1 MERGMSEQNIISAVL
16 EVMIAT
22 YSYNQIVWQRQEKAG
37 MDGDIANRQESH
49 PAEHARFETIS
60 VLIIQ
65 RDMQLQQQQ

>member
-1 MERGMSEQNIISAVL
+1 
-16 EVMIAT
+16 
-22 YSYNQIVWQRQEKAG
+22 